1 MDSSPCRMA
10 RRPAPIRGVSCAVA
24 PGQGR
29 RAVAADRRRRT
40 GSGPGSALPLR
51 PYLLSSFP
59 SHVMRPR
66 GKKRPRGGTVVN
78 FGAYADSGGG
88 NEVGLDLVLRARSVV
103 GPETLR
109 APRMVATGRKA
120 PEHD

>member
-1 MDSSPCRMA
+1 MPKFVIEREIPGAGKMSPAELKTISKKSC
-10 RRPAPIRGVSCAVA
+10 GV
-24 PGQGR
+24 
-29 RAVAADRRRRT
+29 
-40 GSGPGSALPLR
+40 
-51 PYLLSSFP
+51 LSSFP

-66 GKKRPRGGTVVN
+66 GKKRPEGGTVVN

-109 APRMVATGRKA
+109 APRIVATG
-120 PEHD
+120 